1 MYSSVTL
8 RIFFSAATKDLVLG
22 EELCLDVGPCTVN
35 KATYN
40 DTGTLAVT
48 YNSKE
53 TDPTKQDEEK
63 ERYRSFLDEV
73 TKLKHP
79 NIVQVLGVDRTHDF
93 PVLVIEKLE
102 PLTHY
107 CVSDNPA
114 IPEVNQ
120 LSFLIDIAN
129 AILSFQDPCLKRVKI
144 SPNTIFVQLQGSDIQ
159 AKLCPMFVFSY
170 HQQSK
175 QKKQCSVEDLE
186 WLNKIC
192 KLLHFRGNFSH
203 LPDLPISHIL
213 KQMIEHKWS
222 KKESLHSKNI
232 TDIKDELEKLH
243 SRFLN
248 ITDYNSALFCNSY
261 I

>member
-1 MYSSVTL
+1 M
-8 RIFFSAATKDLVLG
+8 DLVLAIG
-22 EELCLDVGPCTVN
+22 EELSLDVSRCTVN
-35 KATYN
+35 EATYN
-40 DTGTLAVT
+40 GTDALAVT
-48 YNSKE
+48 YSPQE
-53 TDPTKQDEEK
+53 TDLAKQDEEK
-63 ERYRSFLDEV
+63 ESYQTFLNEL
-73 TKLKHP
+73 TKVKHP
-79 NIVQVLGVDRTHDF
+79 NIVQVLSEVDRTQDF

-129 AILSFQDPCLKRVKI
+129 AILSFQDPCLERVKI
-144 SPNTIFVQLQGSDIQ
+144 SPNMIFVQLRGSDIQ

-175 QKKQCSVEDLE
+175 QKKQCSVDDLE
-186 WLNKIC
+186 WLKEIC
-192 KLLHFRGNFSH
+192 KLLHFRGSVSQ
-203 LPDLPISHIL
+203 LPDLPNNHIL

-248 ITDYNSALFCNSY
+248 ITHYN
-261 I
+261 